1 VEEEMCNGG
10 RGGAPSR
17 LQSAFMIA
25 LCFVMP
31 LAAGCRRVEH
41 STDTIFVRQQ
51 LTPKPARVGPAVI
64 AIELT
69 NTSAKPLSHATI
81 TVEADMSHPGMAPV
95 FSEAKETVP
104 GTYQAT
110 INFNMG
116 GDWVVLLHIKLADG
130 QKVERR
136 MDVGGVRS
144 N

>member
-1 VEEEMCNGG
+1 MEEEMCNGG

-17 LQSAFMIA
+17 LHSALVIA

-41 STDTIFVRQQ
+41 STDTILVRQQ
-51 LTPKPARVGPAVI
+51 LTPEPARIGPSLM
-64 AIELT
+64 AIQLT
-69 NTSAKPLSHATI
+69 DTFGKPLSHATI
-81 TVEADMSHPGMAPV
+81 RVEADMSHPGMAPI
-95 FSEAKETVP
+95 FREAKETIP
-104 GTYQAT
+104 GNYQAS
-110 INFNMG
+110 INFTMG